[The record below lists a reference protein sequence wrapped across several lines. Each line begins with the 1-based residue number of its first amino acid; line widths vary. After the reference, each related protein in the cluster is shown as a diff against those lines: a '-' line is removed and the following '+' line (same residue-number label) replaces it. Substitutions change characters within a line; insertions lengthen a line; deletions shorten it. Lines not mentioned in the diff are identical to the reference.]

1 MVLRQQLWPI
11 SDRVMPLREHT
22 RGGLREERG
31 FTLIEVMFA
40 SVYLAVGLLAIVA
53 MIDLALGRV
62 TDARRLTVST
72 NLATEMIER
81 IRFNAPAN
89 SKAISGTYPSRQFL
103 YSGIKACSSVASSY
117 CSGESQGNTASN
129 ATANGDYNQWRA
141 RLKAADTSGSLL
153 LPNAVATV
161 TSADM
166 GTQAL
171 GQVLVTVTV
180 AWDSGIRRPTLS
192 MSTVVAPL

>member
-1 MVLRQQLWPI
+1 MVLRQQLRPI
-11 SDRVMPLREHT
+11 SDRVRPLRERT
-22 RGGLREERG
+22 RGGSREERG
-31 FTLIEVMFA
+31 FTLVEVMFA

-53 MIDLALGRV
+53 MIDLALGHV
-62 TDARRLTVST
+62 TGARRLTVAT

-81 IRFNAPAN
+81 IRFNSPAN

-103 YSGIKACSSVASSY
+103 YSGITACSKVASSY
-117 CSGESQGNTASN
+117 CSGESPGNTASN
-129 ATANGDYNQWRA
+129 ATANGDYDQWRA
-141 RLKAADTSGSLL
+141 RLRAADTSGALL

-161 TSADM
+161 TSADT

-180 AWDSGIRRPTLS
+180 TWDSGIRRPTLT